1 MTRKLF
7 RHQCFARLLVLAAAA
22 GGLLQARASHIS
34 KVTLLRNQQRPLPGK
49 LSEKQFQ
56 WRGVQKQGPL
66 HRHEASSAPRD
77 NSAGGSRTLSSRALA
92 TPGGVP
98 SDDMKTSR
106 LSVVLPE
113 SLGRRQRT
121 SVVFVDAA
129 PQDNASLS
137 QVILPESLGRRQR
150 VHTPNIENSS
160 MAPSAAGLENSSAPL
175 LSQDPPLHNLSW
187 PLPARRATA
196 VARLMLRAGSLPSS
210 LVSRQQLVSSKLSTI
225 KKSSPEDLGDLGDAE
240 ALAASISVALESRDG
255 AQGRGSMSLV
265 MTIIFSTLVTAVILL
280 GCIIIYDHTA
290 KPDEKSVPSGEVAD
304 TSAQVRQWVQSLPVL
319 STSHVK
325 ELFHEH
331 GGYDCLLMQ
340 PQTVPGAVRLEGII
354 TAAPHN
360 ILKAPLAKRSCVLF
374 STSASAVRLDGV
386 RAPPTAFNAMNSD
399 FELELLGGSIG
410 STEIRVHLRGRDAV
424 LFDVASG
431 WRLERT
437 VLADAPEHLQD
448 FLHAHRAPG
457 VEMPD
462 DTEVMDFTECLLAVG
477 SHVTCVGELRREPT
491 GELGL
496 WPLQNSGVPAAA
508 MASSAETMP
517 GSPHGM
523 VGGLTSW
530 ERTGLPSGSICRS
543 PRVGKVMISDDPGLL
558 SQSSS
563 NIFARLAR
571 RTRDLSS
578 IFQSSASN

>member
-1 MTRKLF
+1 MTRKFF
-7 RHQCFARLLVLAAAA
+7 RHQCLACLLVLAAAA
-22 GGLLQARASHIS
+22 GGFQANASHIS
-34 KVTLLRNQQRPLPGK
+34 RVNLRSQQRPLPGK
-49 LSEKQFQ
+49 LSENQFQ

-66 HRHEASSAPRD
+66 HRHEAPRD
-77 NSAGGSRTLSSRALA
+77 NSAVGSRTLSSRALA
-92 TPGGVP
+92 PPGGVP
-98 SDDMKTSR
+98 T
-106 LSVVLPE
+106 
-113 SLGRRQRT
+113 
-121 SVVFVDAA
+121 
-129 PQDNASLS
+129 
-137 QVILPESLGRRQR
+137 
-150 VHTPNIENSS
+150 ENSS
-160 MAPSAAGLENSSAPL
+160 MAPSPAGLENSSAPL
-175 LSQDPPLHNLSW
+175 LSQDPPLHNFSW

-210 LVSRQQLVSSKLSTI
+210 LVSRQQLVSSKLSSI

-240 ALAASISVALESRDG
+240 ALAASISVALESGDR

-280 GCIIIYDHTA
+280 GCIVIYDHTA

-410 STEIRVHLRGRDAV
+410 STDIRVHLRGRDAV

-517 GSPHGM
+517 RYVASDGSQHGM

-578 IFQSSASN
+578 IFHSSGS